1 MLQYAPKVAKRN
13 YSRLLQHQ
21 AQRKFPL
28 NNSNSVKAIAEH
40 FGAADCFFNYQC
52 VIIVS
57 YFDMKF

>member
-1 MLQYAPKVAKRN
+1 M
-13 YSRLLQHQ
+13 QHQ